1 VNGRTAAEYET
12 VRVSADAAETVALGR
27 CLARFLEPE
36 DTVLLQGP
44 LGSGKTTLAQGIAEG
59 LGASAATSPTFVL
72 IQEYRGGRLPVYHID
87 LYRIESE
94 VEAWALGLT
103 DYFYGDG
110 VCLVE
115 WPERAP
121 ALMPDDAVV
130 IQIEFLDGEGR
141 RLTFRATGPRSAE
154 VLRRFDERC

>member
-1 VNGRTAAEYET
+1 MTGGAGPHYET
-12 VRVSADAAETVALGR
+12 VRVSPDARTTVELGR
-27 CLARFLEPE
+27 CLAALLEPG
-36 DTVLLQGP
+36 DVVLLKGP

-87 LYRIESE
+87 LYRVESE
-94 VEAWALGLT
+94 LEAWALGLA

-115 WPERAP
+115 WPERA
-121 ALMPDDAVV
+121 AGLMPPDAIVV
-130 IQIEFLDGEGR
+130 EVEFLDDNGR

-154 VLRRFDERC
+154 VLRRLDERC

>member
-1 VNGRTAAEYET
+1 MNGRTAAEFEV
-12 VRVSADAAETVALGR
+12 VRVAPDARTTLEIGR
-27 CLARFLEPE
+27 CLAGLLEAG
-36 DTVLLQGP
+36 DVVLLKGP

-59 LGASAATSPTFVL
+59 LGAAATSPTFVL

-87 LYRIESE
+87 LYRVETE
-94 VEAWALGLT
+94 AEAWALGLT

-115 WPERAP
+115 WPERAAGLLP
-121 ALMPDDAVV
+121 PDCITVE
-130 IQIEFLDGEGR
+130 IEFLDGEGR
-141 RLTFRATGPRSAE
+141 RLTFRAGGPRSAE